1 MVLFDVHFLQPNV
14 FSPQTD
20 VKMPKV
26 TEKSHK
32 TTYPPGCKELH
43 EGLSTDELLK
53 RLKVRV
59 PDGVFR
65 FSFVVLGL
73 YRSSIKNLFILYYLK
88 KHSFHESGS
97 NCCEMQFKY
106 THHH

>member
-1 MVLFDVHFLQPNV
+1 MLIVGLRPSLCGGERFLFDVHFLQPNI
-14 FSPQTD
+14 FFPQTD

-53 RLKVRV
+53 RLKV
-59 PDGVFR
+59 
-65 FSFVVLGL
+65 
-73 YRSSIKNLFILYYLK
+73 
-88 KHSFHESGS
+88 
-97 NCCEMQFKY
+97 
-106 THHH
+106 